1 MLLSTTYAAL
11 NLVSQATNRTIP
23 LDKKFSPKPK
33 TDPDVAAAA
42 KTSLQDLHD
51 LNLLESSVHTPADLE
66 TAKSKLAASRHKY
79 RREVR
84 ASLARER
91 DQQDAKLSEILSKNP
106 NDVFRAFKA
115 ASKCSA
121 PAVSKMKVGTKVYSG
136 ESVPDGIFDSL
147 NQFKAPPMDP
157 NRDSEHYMEAV
168 STYDHIM
175 KLASCGEKMPL
186 ISLAD
191 GERLLRGLRT
201 SVMDFFSI
209 TSLHFLH
216 LGQQGIFHFVFLLN
230 TIINHINSSSVSEL
244 NTIWAI
250 ILHKGHNKD
259 PESDRSWRTISCCPL
274 IAKAL
279 DTYLVE
285 LYGDGWSAV
294 QAPTQFQGSNS
305 SHELAALSITEA
317 INHSI
322 YVNKQPVYL
331 LLLDAKSAFDLVIIE
346 HAIRCAWNAGTQDQ
360 GLVYLDK
367 RLRNRLTF
375 VEWDKQ
381 MMGPIAD
388 TVGVEQGGCYS
399 DRVYRLVN
407 NEQLDTAQKSE
418 LGIDLGLA
426 PAPSG
431 GLVRQVLSSVGQADD
446 VGLLSSSLMN
456 LICLL
461 HLTKMYCAKYQVQL
475 VGAKTKLLV
484 FNTKESVHHT
494 AVELAAYP
502 VIVDQPIEP
511 SDEAAH
517 VGVVR
522 SVHGNMAHISERL
535 SAHRKSVYA
544 VLHGGMARGHRANPA
559 ASLRVEKVYCVSVLL
574 SGMASLVFTDREMK
588 LMDKHYKVHLERLL
602 KLHQATPAPVVFF
615 LAGCLPLPA
624 QLHQRM
630 FSLFGQLCRLRDG
643 DNILAAHARN
653 ILSSSSPSSKSWFW
667 KLRQLCLQYG
677 LPHPLTWLDT
687 RPSKLQVKVQVR
699 SAVLQYWRT
708 KLHTKADSLSS
719 LCYLRTG
726 FMSLTRCHPVFSSCG
741 SSPWEM
747 EKAVTQSRL
756 LSGRYRLE
764 ALSGHWTPG
773 NREGLCAL
781 PECWGTPASH
791 KGTVEA
797 FLLTCPS
804 LSAVR
809 LELTIAT
816 LRFQDD
822 HPHLKEVVN
831 NCMADS
837 PVQFLLDC
845 STMPIVIEAVQKLGE
860 CVLNKLF
867 KLTRNYCHRLHVSR
881 KKLIDA

>member
-1 MLLSTTYAAL
+1 
-11 NLVSQATNRTIP
+11 
-23 LDKKFSPKPK
+23 
-33 TDPDVAAAA
+33 
-42 KTSLQDLHD
+42 
-51 LNLLESSVHTPADLE
+51 
-66 TAKSKLAASRHKY
+66 
-79 RREVR
+79 
-84 ASLARER
+84 
-91 DQQDAKLSEILSKNP
+91 
-106 NDVFRAFKA
+106 
-115 ASKCSA
+115 
-121 PAVSKMKVGTKVYSG
+121 MKVGKKVYSG
-136 ESVPDGIFDSL
+136 ASVPDGIFDSL
-147 NQFKAPPMDP
+147 SQLKAPPMDP
-157 NRDSEHYMEAV
+157 YKDSEHYLEAV

-175 KLASCGEKMPL
+175 KLASCGRKMPP

-191 GERLLRGLRT
+191 GERLLRGLRP
-201 SVMDFFSI
+201 SVMDFFSV

-230 TIINHINSSSVSEL
+230 TIISHINSSSISEL

-259 PESDRSWRTISCCPL
+259 PELDRSWRTISCCPV

-285 LYGDGWSAV
+285 LYGDGWSDI
-294 QAPTQFQGSNS
+294 QASTQFQGSNS

-317 INHSI
+317 INHSL

-375 VEWDKQ
+375 VEWEKQ
-381 MMGPIAD
+381 IMGPIAD
-388 TVGVEQGGCYS
+388 TLGVEQGGRPS

-407 NEQLDTAQKSE
+407 NEQLDTAHRSE
-418 LGIDLGLA
+418 LGIDLGLV

-446 VGLLSSSLMN
+446 VGLLSSSLLN
-456 LICLL
+456 LTCLL
-461 HLTKMYCAKYQVQL
+461 HLTKMYCNKYQVQL

-484 FNTKESVHHT
+484 FNTKDSVHQT
-494 AVELAAYP
+494 ALELAAHP
-502 VIVDQPIEP
+502 VNVDQIIEP

-522 SVHGNMAHISERL
+522 SVQGNMAHISDRL

-544 VLHGGMARGHRANPA
+544 VLHGGLARGHRANPA
-559 ASLRVEKVYCVSVLL
+559 ASLRVEKVYCVAVLL
-574 SGMASLVFTDREMK
+574 SGMASLVFTDKEVK
-588 LMDKHYKVHLERLL
+588 LMDQHYKVHLQRML

-643 DNILAAHARN
+643 DNILACHARN
-653 ILSSSSPSSKSWFW
+653 VLTSSSSSSKSWFW

-677 LPHPLTWLDT
+677 LPHPLAWLDT
-687 RPSKLQVKVQVR
+687 RPSKLQVKGMVK
-699 SAVLQYWRT
+699 SAVLQYWRL
-708 KLHTKADSLSS
+708 KLQTKADSLPS
-719 LCYLRTG
+719 LCYLRTE
-726 FMSLTRCHPVFSSCG
+726 FMSLSSCHPLFLSCG
-741 SSPWEM
+741 SSPWEV

-773 NREGLCAL
+773 NRAGLCTL
-781 PECWGTPASH
+781 PECWAKPSSH

-804 LSAVR
+804 LSATR
-809 LELTIAT
+809 MELTIAN
-816 LRFQDD
+816 LRFLHD
-822 HPHLKEVVN
+822 HPHLQEVVTQ
-831 NCMADS
+831 CMAAN

-845 STMPIVIEAVQKLGE
+845 STMPTVIKAVQDIGE
-860 CVLNKLF
+860 SVMQTLF
-867 KLTRNYCHRLHVSR
+867 KLTRNYCHRLHVTR
-881 KKLIDA
+881 RKLIDI